1 MKKYVSLFLIIL
13 CLFTQNVS
21 ATTSKN
27 NDTFTIDQNT
37 LDDNQSLSLDVDIQL
52 SSLLS
57 QEVIHRDVTIRN
69 EFPYDLQLTQVKLE
83 IPDELNTCL
92 SFGFQD
98 ERDFISA
105 SQKYQI
111 SQYLDI
117 QSETYQ
123 QFNDFIKKQR
133 ISSLQQTTLSFQYL
147 LNELSQNTSL
157 SVLHIHFEFMPIMY
171 QGYVFQDL
179 NRTGIMDDNDI
190 PMAGVKVNLWQ
201 NENLIATTSTSKDGY
216 YQFVNQKEISQG
228 YLEVE
233 EQNGL
238 HLTKCMKDKE
248 LGNSFEVTD
257 GKMIT
262 PLSTDSRTQNAY
274 IGFVKNTFKIHY
286 HANGGQN
293 LWILDQ
299 QGYETKAQAVV
310 LGKGSLERKNYEFV
324 GWNTAPD
331 GSGITYQEGQ
341 NITVATHDITL
352 YAVWK
357 KQEPIV
363 KIEEPKVPPVSLFE
377 VQTSDE
383 TPLLILS
390 LLCLSAFGGIIV
402 AKALKKKESR

>member
-37 LDDNQSLSLDVDIQL
+37 LDDNQSLSLDIDIQL

-147 LNELSQNTSL
+147 LNELSQNASL
-157 SVLHIHFEFMPIMY
+157 SVLHIHLEFMPIMY

-201 NENLIATTSTSKDGY
+201 NENLIATTSTSKDII
-216 YQFVNQKEISQG
+216 N
-228 YLEVE
+228 
-233 EQNGL
+233 
-238 HLTKCMKDKE
+238 
-248 LGNSFEVTD
+248 
-257 GKMIT
+257 
-262 PLSTDSRTQNAY
+262 
-274 IGFVKNTFKIHY
+274 
-286 HANGGQN
+286 
-293 LWILDQ
+293 
-299 QGYETKAQAVV
+299 
-310 LGKGSLERKNYEFV
+310 
-324 GWNTAPD
+324 
-331 GSGITYQEGQ
+331 
-341 NITVATHDITL
+341 
-352 YAVWK
+352 
-357 KQEPIV
+357 
-363 KIEEPKVPPVSLFE
+363 
-377 VQTSDE
+377 
-383 TPLLILS
+383 LLIKKRYHKD
-390 LLCLSAFGGIIV
+390 I
-402 AKALKKKESR
+402 LK